1 MRTTN
6 VLYAL
11 LTTVALST
19 PLALCDC
26 GGNQATRVEVTP
38 KSMPSGATW
47 DGVYFNPV
55 WGYLHV
61 QGEGSSFNARWKRAD
76 ESAWGEMH
84 GTITNDVAHFEW
96 KEHKIGMVGPS
107 ATSQGKGYFR
117 YTRPE
122 GDNVDD
128 RLMGVWGFDDSETGG
143 GEWDAIKQRNMKP
156 DLQSIRGESEATVGG
171 WK

>member
-1 MRTTN
+1 MRTTH
-6 VLYAL
+6 VLSVL
-11 LTTVALST
+11 LTSVALAL
-19 PLALCDC
+19 PAALCDC
-26 GGNQATRVEVTP
+26 GPQHATKTEVKPGN
-38 KSMPSGATW
+38 MPSGATW

-55 WGYLHV
+55 WGYLHL
-61 QGEGSSFNARWKRAD
+61 QTEGSNFNGRWKRAD

-84 GTITNDVAHFEW
+84 GTVTGDVARFEW
-96 KEHKIGMVGPS
+96 VEHKIGLVGPS
-107 ATSQGKGYFR
+107 ATSKGKGYFR

-128 RLMGVWGFDDSETGG
+128 RLAGVWGFDDADVGG

-156 DLQSIRGESEATVGG
+156 DVKSIKGESESTVGG